1 MLKSPKQKGSR
12 LEREVAERI
21 RSSGLDKT
29 ASRMPLSG
37 AMECL
42 KSDIFTKLPIS
53 VECKNQESWKPLEYL
68 NQAKSG
74 AKQNEIP
81 VVIMS
86 KNRLPEPIVMLEL
99 KDFIWILQLAKES
112 GGLTQQYG
120 YTKRKQTGK

>member
-1 MLKSPKQKGSR
+1 MIKGLKQKGSR

-37 AMECL
+37 AAECL
-42 KSDIFTKLPIS
+42 KSDINTTLPFSI
-53 VECKNQESWKPLEYL
+53 ECKNQETWKPLAYL
-68 NQAKSG
+68 EQAKNG
-74 AKQNEIP
+74 AKQNEVPI
-81 VVIMS
+81 VVMS
-86 KNRLPEPIVMLEL
+86 KNRLPEPVVMLEL
-99 KDFIWILQLAKES
+99 KDFIWIVQLAQES